1 MTKVLIV
8 GGGHAGANT
17 AFALRKDGF
26 DGEII
31 IISDEGYLPYH
42 RPPLSKDFLKQ
53 NLAIEKMS
61 FKSADFYEE
70 QKISINLDTQINSID
85 LTSNHAITEDA
96 SFNFDYLVFATGASP
111 RLLPMENADSKNLF
125 YLRQIT
131 DVLSM
136 HKQITPHKEIVL
148 IGGGY
153 IGLEVASAMIEL
165 GLKVTILEAEERI
178 LQRVTSPEVSQFY
191 NDYHSKKGVR
201 IICNAKVTNLN
212 PENQMINSVS
222 LESGE
227 SLAADIV
234 LVGIGA
240 IPNTQLAASI
250 GLECDNGIKTDQYCR
265 TSIPNILAVGDCTS
279 SFNSLYN
286 KEFRLESVPNA
297 LAQSKV
303 ASSSILG
310 NELFNNEMPWFW
322 SDQYDLKLQM
332 AGLSSGYD
340 ECHIIGD
347 TDSAEFIACYGKE
360 GYLIALDS
368 VNQSRQFMLFK
379 KALGNGFKLE
389 MSLIKDKNFQPESI
403 FSGSN

>member
-1 MTKVLIV
+1 MSKVLVV

-26 DGEII
+26 EGEIT
-31 IISDEGYLPYH
+31 IISDESYLPYH

-53 NLAIEKMS
+53 NIAIEKLS
-61 FKSADFYEE
+61 FKSADFYKE
-70 QKISINLDTQINSID
+70 QKININLNTRIDAID
-85 LTSNHAITEDA
+85 LESNLAKTKDA
-96 SFNFDYLVFATGASP
+96 SFEFNYLVFATGASP
-111 RLLPMENADSKNLF
+111 RILQMENADSKNLF
-125 YLRQIT
+125 YLRQIS
-131 DVLSM
+131 DVLSL
-136 HKQITPHKEIVL
+136 HKQITAAEEIIL

-178 LQRVTSPEVSQFY
+178 LKRVTSPEVSKFY
-191 NDYHSKKGVR
+191 NDFHSNKGVEV
-201 IICNAKVTNLN
+201 ICNAKVNNLN
-212 PENQMINSVS
+212 AENQMIHSVS

-240 IPNTQLAASI
+240 IPNTQLADSMGI
-250 GLECDNGIKTDQYCR
+250 ECSNGIRTDQYCR
-265 TSIPNILAVGDCTS
+265 TSIPNILAVGDCAS
-279 SFNSLYN
+279 SFNALFN
-286 KEFRLESVPNA
+286 QEFRLESVPNA

-303 ASSSILG
+303 ASSSIIG
-310 NELFNNEMPWFW
+310 NELFNNELPWFW

-347 TDSAEFIACYGKE
+347 INSAEFIACYGKD
-360 GYLIALDS
+360 GHLIAVDS
-368 VNQSRQFMLFK
+368 VNQSKQFMLFK
-379 KALGNGFKLE
+379 KALGNGFQLE
-389 MSLIKDKNFQPESI
+389 MNLIKDKNFQPESI

>member
-1 MTKVLIV
+1 MTKVLII

-26 DGEII
+26 DGEIT
-31 IISDEGYLPYH
+31 IISDEDYLPYH

-53 NLAIEKMS
+53 NIAIEKLG

-70 QKISINLDTQINSID
+70 QKILINLDTHIDSID
-85 LTSNHAITEDA
+85 LESNLAVTKDT

-111 RLLPMENADSKNLF
+111 RLLPMENADAKNLF

-136 HKQITPHKEIVL
+136 HQQISADKEMIL

-178 LQRVTSPEVSQFY
+178 LQRVTSPEVSKFY
-191 NDYHSKKGVR
+191 NDFHSKKGVK

-212 PENQMINSVS
+212 AENQMINSVS

-240 IPNTQLAASI
+240 IPNTQLADSI
-250 GLECDNGIKTDQYCR
+250 GLECSNGIKTDQYCR
-265 TSIPNILAVGDCTS
+265 TSIPNILALGDCAFSLNTL
-279 SFNSLYN
+279 FNY
-286 KEFRLESVPNA
+286 EFRLESVPNA

-303 ASSSILG
+303 VSSSIVG

-347 TDSAEFIACYGKE
+347 IDAAEFIACYGKD
-360 GYLIALDS
+360 GYLIAVDS
-368 VNQSRQFMLFK
+368 VNKSKQFMLFK
-379 KALGNGFKLE
+379 RALANGFRLE
-389 MSLIKDKNFQPESI
+389 MSLLKDENFQPESI

>member
-61 FKSADFYEE
+61 FKSADFYED
-70 QKISINLDTQINSID
+70 QKISISLDTQINSID

-212 PENQMINSVS
+212 AENQMINSVS

-227 SLAADIV
+227 TLAADIV

>member
-53 NLAIEKMS
+53 NLAIENLG

-70 QKISINLDTQINSID
+70 QKISINLNTQIDSID

-96 SFNFDYLVFATGASP
+96 SFNFDYLVFATGAAP

-212 PENQMINSVS
+212 AENQMINSVS

-227 SLAADIV
+227 TLAADIV

-265 TSIPNILAVGDCTS
+265 TSVPNILAVGDCTS

>member
-53 NLAIEKMS
+53 NLAIEKLG

-70 QKISINLDTQINSID
+70 QKISINLNTQIDSID

-96 SFNFDYLVFATGASP
+96 SFNFDYLVFATGAAP

-212 PENQMINSVS
+212 AENQMIHSVS
-222 LESGE
+222 IESGE

>member
-1 MTKVLIV
+1 MTKVLII

-26 DGEII
+26 DGEIT
-31 IISDEGYLPYH
+31 IISNEGYLPYH

-53 NLAIEKMS
+53 NIAIEKLG
-61 FKSADFYEE
+61 FKSTNFYEQ
-70 QKISINLDTQINSID
+70 QKISVNLDTHIDSIN
-85 LTSNHAITEDA
+85 LRSNLAATKDA

-125 YLRQIT
+125 YLRQIA
-131 DVLSM
+131 DVLSV
-136 HKQITPHKEIVL
+136 HQQISAGKEMIL

-178 LQRVTSPEVSQFY
+178 LQRVTSPEVSKFY
-191 NDYHSKKGVR
+191 NDFHSKKGVR

-212 PENQMINSVS
+212 AENQMINSVS
-222 LESGE
+222 LDSGE

-234 LVGIGA
+234 LAGIGA
-240 IPNTQLAASI
+240 IPNTQLADSI
-250 GLECDNGIKTDQYCR
+250 GLECSNGIKTDQYCR
-265 TSIPNILAVGDCTS
+265 TSIPNILALGDCAS
-279 SFNSLYN
+279 SLNTLFNYEL
-286 KEFRLESVPNA
+286 RLESVPNT

-303 ASSSILG
+303 VSSSIVG

-347 TDSAEFIACYGKE
+347 IDAAEFIACYGKD
-360 GYLIALDS
+360 GYLIAVDS
-368 VNQSRQFMLFK
+368 VNKSKQFMLFK
-379 KALGNGFKLE
+379 RALTNGFRLE
-389 MSLIKDKNFQPESI
+389 MSLLKDENFQPESI

>member
-1 MTKVLIV
+1 MSKVLIA

-26 DGEII
+26 DGDIT
-31 IISDEGYLPYH
+31 IISYEDYLPYH

-53 NLAIEKMS
+53 SIGIEKLS
-61 FKSADFYEE
+61 FKPANFYEE
-70 QKISINLDTQINSID
+70 QNISINLNTRIDAIN
-85 LTSNHAITEDA
+85 LESNHVKATDVT
-96 SFNFDYLVFATGASP
+96 FDFDYLVFATGASP
-111 RLLPMENADSKNLF
+111 RLLQMENADAANLF

-131 DVLSM
+131 DALSIQ
-136 HKQITPHKEIVL
+136 KAIGSAKDIVL

-153 IGLEVASAMIEL
+153 IGLEVASVMTEL
-165 GLKVTILEAEERI
+165 GLNVVILEAEDRI
-178 LQRVTSPEVSQFY
+178 LQRVTSPEVSNFY
-191 NDYHSKKGVR
+191 NDFHSKKGVE
-201 IICNAKVTNLN
+201 IICNARVTSLEAKNKI
-212 PENQMINSVS
+212 INTVN
-222 LESGE
+222 LESGK
-227 SLAADIV
+227 SISADIV

-240 IPNTQLAASI
+240 IPNTQLADSI

-279 SFNSLYN
+279 SFNTLYN

-297 LAQSKV
+297 LAQAKV

-310 NELFNNEMPWFW
+310 NELFNKEMPWFW

-347 TDSAEFIACYGKE
+347 TDSAEFIACYGKD
-360 GYLIALDS
+360 GYLIAVDS

-389 MSLIKDKNFQPESI
+389 MNLIKDKNFQPESI

>member
-96 SFNFDYLVFATGASP
+96 SFNFDYLVFATGAAP

-131 DVLSM
+131 DVLSI
-136 HKQITPHKEIVL
+136 HQQITPHKEIVL

-191 NDYHSKKGVR
+191 NDFHSKKGVR
-201 IICNAKVTNLN
+201 IICNAKITNLN
-212 PENQMINSVS
+212 AENQMIHSVS

-240 IPNTQLAASI
+240 IPNTQLAVSI
-250 GLECDNGIKTDQYCR
+250 GLECENGIKTDQYCR

>member
-1 MTKVLIV
+1 MSKVLII

-17 AFALRKDGF
+17 AYALRKDGF
-26 DGEII
+26 DGEIT

-53 NLAIEKMS
+53 NMAIEKLS
-61 FKSADFYEE
+61 FKPSNFYEE
-70 QKISINLDTQINSID
+70 QNISINLNTRISAID
-85 LTSNHAITEDA
+85 LELSHAKAKDNL
-96 SFNFDYLVFATGASP
+96 FDFDYLVFATGASP
-111 RLLPMENADSKNLF
+111 RLLPMENADAKNLF

-131 DVLSM
+131 DVLSI
-136 HKQITPHKEIVL
+136 HESIRSAKNIVL

-165 GLKVTILEAEERI
+165 GLNVTILEAEERI
-178 LQRVTSPEVSQFY
+178 LQRVTSQEVSKFY
-191 NDYHSKKGVR
+191 NDFHSKKGVE
-201 IICNAKVTNLN
+201 IICNAKIASLN
-212 PENQMINSVS
+212 AENKMINAVL

-227 SLAADIV
+227 SIAADIV
-234 LVGIGA
+234 LAGIGA
-240 IPNTQLAASI
+240 IPNTQLADSI
-250 GLECDNGIKTDQYCR
+250 GLDCSNGIKTDQYCR

-279 SFNSLYN
+279 SLNALYN
-286 KEFRLESVPNA
+286 QELRLESVPNA

-303 ASSSILG
+303 ASSSIVG

-347 TDSAEFIACYGKE
+347 IDSAEFIACYGKN
-360 GYLIALDS
+360 GHLIAVDS
-368 VNQSRQFMLFK
+368 VNQSKQFMLFK
-379 KALGNGFKLE
+379 KALGNGFQLE

>member
-26 DGEII
+26 DGGII

-212 PENQMINSVS
+212 AENQMINSVS

-227 SLAADIV
+227 TLAADIV

-368 VNQSRQFMLFK
+368 VNQSKQFMLFK

>member
-1 MTKVLIV
+1 MSKVLVV

-26 DGEII
+26 EGEIT
-31 IISDEGYLPYH
+31 IISDESYLPYH

-53 NLAIEKMS
+53 NIAIEKLS
-61 FKSADFYEE
+61 FKSADFYKE
-70 QKISINLDTQINSID
+70 QKININLNTRIDAID
-85 LTSNHAITEDA
+85 LESNLVKTKDA
-96 SFNFDYLVFATGASP
+96 SFEFNYLVFATGASP
-111 RLLPMENADSKNLF
+111 RILQMENADSKNLF
-125 YLRQIT
+125 YLRQIS
-131 DVLSM
+131 DVLSL
-136 HKQITPHKEIVL
+136 HKQITAAKEIIL

-178 LQRVTSPEVSQFY
+178 LKRVTSPEVSKFY
-191 NDYHSKKGVR
+191 NDFHSNKGVEV
-201 IICNAKVTNLN
+201 ICNAKVNNLN
-212 PENQMINSVS
+212 AENQMIHSVS

-240 IPNTQLAASI
+240 IPNTQLADSM
-250 GLECDNGIKTDQYCR
+250 GMECSNGIRTDQYCR
-265 TSIPNILAVGDCTS
+265 TSIPNILAVGDCAS
-279 SFNSLYN
+279 SFNALFN
-286 KEFRLESVPNA
+286 QEFRLESVPNA

-303 ASSSILG
+303 ASSSIIG
-310 NELFNNEMPWFW
+310 NELFNNELPWFW

-347 TDSAEFIACYGKE
+347 INSAEFIACYGKD
-360 GYLIALDS
+360 GHLIAVDS
-368 VNQSRQFMLFK
+368 VNQSKQFMLFK
-379 KALGNGFKLE
+379 KALGNGFQLE
-389 MSLIKDKNFQPESI
+389 MNLIKDKNFQPESI

>member
-26 DGEII
+26 AGEITI
-31 IISDEGYLPYH
+31 VSDEDYLPYH

-53 NLAIEKMS
+53 NIAIEKLG
-61 FKSADFYEE
+61 FKSADYYEE

-85 LTSNHAITEDA
+85 LESNLAITKDA
-96 SFNFDYLVFATGASP
+96 SLNFDYLVFATGASP
-111 RLLPMENADSKNLF
+111 RLLPMENADAKNLF

-136 HKQITPHKEIVL
+136 HQQISADKEMIL

-178 LQRVTSPEVSQFY
+178 LQRVTSPEVSKFY
-191 NDYHSKKGVR
+191 NDFHSKKGVR
-201 IICNAKVTNLN
+201 IICNAKITNLN
-212 PENQMINSVS
+212 AENQMIHSVS

-240 IPNTQLAASI
+240 IPNTQLAVSI
-250 GLECDNGIKTDQYCR
+250 GLECENGIKTDQYCR

-360 GYLIALDS
+360 GYLIAVDS

>member
-42 RPPLSKDFLKQ
+42 RPPLSKDFLKK

-111 RLLPMENADSKNLF
+111 RLLPIENADSKNLF

-212 PENQMINSVS
+212 AENQMINSVS

-227 SLAADIV
+227 TLAADIV

-368 VNQSRQFMLFK
+368 VNQSKQFMLFK

>member
-1 MTKVLIV
+1 MSKVLIV

-17 AFALRKDGF
+17 AYALRKDGF
-26 DGEII
+26 DGEIT

-53 NLAIEKMS
+53 NMAIEKLS
-61 FKSADFYEE
+61 FKPSNFYEE
-70 QKISINLDTQINSID
+70 QNISINLNTRISAID
-85 LTSNHAITEDA
+85 LELSHAKAKDNL
-96 SFNFDYLVFATGASP
+96 FDFDYLVFATGASP
-111 RLLPMENADSKNLF
+111 RLLPMENADAKNLF

-131 DVLSM
+131 DVLSI
-136 HKQITPHKEIVL
+136 HESIGSAKNIVL

-165 GLKVTILEAEERI
+165 GLNVTILEAEERI
-178 LQRVTSPEVSQFY
+178 LQRVTSPEVSKFY
-191 NDYHSKKGVR
+191 NDFHSKKGVE
-201 IICNAKVTNLN
+201 IICNAKIASLN
-212 PENQMINSVS
+212 AENKMINAVL

-227 SLAADIV
+227 SIAADIV
-234 LVGIGA
+234 LAGIGA
-240 IPNTQLAASI
+240 IPNTQLADSI
-250 GLECDNGIKTDQYCR
+250 GLDCSNGIKTDQYCR

-279 SFNSLYN
+279 SFNALFN
-286 KEFRLESVPNA
+286 QELRLESVPNA

-303 ASSSILG
+303 ASSSIVG
-310 NELFNNEMPWFW
+310 NELFNSEMPWFW

-347 TDSAEFIACYGKE
+347 IDSAEFIACYGKN
-360 GYLIALDS
+360 GHLIAVDS
-368 VNQSRQFMLFK
+368 VNQSKQFMLFK
-379 KALGNGFKLE
+379 KALGNGFQLE
-389 MSLIKDKNFQPESI
+389 MNLIKDKNFQPESI

>member
-136 HKQITPHKEIVL
+136 HQQITPHKEIVL

-201 IICNAKVTNLN
+201 IVCNAKVTNLN
-212 PENQMINSVS
+212 AENQMINSVS

>member
-1 MTKVLIV
+1 MTKVLII

-26 DGEII
+26 DGEIT
-31 IISDEGYLPYH
+31 IISNEGYLPYH

-53 NLAIEKMS
+53 NIAIEKLG
-61 FKSADFYEE
+61 FKSTDFYEE
-70 QKISINLDTQINSID
+70 QKISVNLDTHIDSIN
-85 LTSNHAITEDA
+85 LESNLAITKDT

-125 YLRQIT
+125 YLRQIA

-136 HKQITPHKEIVL
+136 HQQISADKEMIL

-178 LQRVTSPEVSQFY
+178 LQRVTSPEVSKFY
-191 NDYHSKKGVR
+191 NDFHSKKGVR

-212 PENQMINSVS
+212 AENQMINSVS
-222 LESGE
+222 LDSGE

-240 IPNTQLAASI
+240 IPNTQLADSI
-250 GLECDNGIKTDQYCR
+250 GLECSNGIKTDQYCR
-265 TSIPNILAVGDCTS
+265 TSIPNILALGDCAS
-279 SFNSLYN
+279 SLNTLFNYEL
-286 KEFRLESVPNA
+286 RLESVPNA

-303 ASSSILG
+303 VSSSIVG

-347 TDSAEFIACYGKE
+347 IDAAEFIACYGKD
-360 GYLIALDS
+360 GYLIAVDS
-368 VNQSRQFMLFK
+368 VNKSKQFMLFK
-379 KALGNGFKLE
+379 RALTNGFRLE
-389 MSLIKDKNFQPESI
+389 MSLLKDQNFQPESI

>member
-53 NLAIEKMS
+53 NLAIENLG

-70 QKISINLDTQINSID
+70 QKISINLNTQIDSID
-85 LTSNHAITEDA
+85 LASNHAITEDA
-96 SFNFDYLVFATGASP
+96 SFNFDYLVFATGAAP

-131 DVLSM
+131 DVLSI
-136 HKQITPHKEIVL
+136 HQQITPHKEIVL

-212 PENQMINSVS
+212 AENQMINSVS

-227 SLAADIV
+227 TLAADIV

>member
-212 PENQMINSVS
+212 AENQMINSVS

-227 SLAADIV
+227 TLAADIV

-360 GYLIALDS
+360 GYLIAVDS

>member
-53 NLAIEKMS
+53 NLAVEKMS

-96 SFNFDYLVFATGASP
+96 SFNFDYLVFATGAAP

-212 PENQMINSVS
+212 AENQMINSVS

-227 SLAADIV
+227 TLAADIV

>member
-96 SFNFDYLVFATGASP
+96 SFNFDYLVFATGAAP

-131 DVLSM
+131 DVLSI
-136 HKQITPHKEIVL
+136 HQQITPHKEIVL

-212 PENQMINSVS
+212 AENQMINSVS

>member
-1 MTKVLIV
+1 MTKVLII

-17 AFALRKDGF
+17 AYALRKDGF
-26 DGEII
+26 DGEIR
-31 IISDEGYLPYH
+31 IISDEDYLPYH

-53 NLAIEKMS
+53 NIAIEKLG

-70 QKISINLDTQINSID
+70 QKILINLDTHIDSID
-85 LTSNHAITEDA
+85 LESNLAVTKNT

-111 RLLPMENADSKNLF
+111 RLLPMENADAKNLF

-136 HKQITPHKEIVL
+136 HQQISADKEMIL

-178 LQRVTSPEVSQFY
+178 LQRVTSPEVSKFY
-191 NDYHSKKGVR
+191 NDFHSKKGVK

-212 PENQMINSVS
+212 AEKQMINSVS

-240 IPNTQLAASI
+240 IPNTQLADSI
-250 GLECDNGIKTDQYCR
+250 GLECSNGIKTDQYCR
-265 TSIPNILAVGDCTS
+265 TSIPNILALGDCAFSLNTL
-279 SFNSLYN
+279 FNY
-286 KEFRLESVPNA
+286 EFRLESVPNA

-303 ASSSILG
+303 VSSSIVG

-347 TDSAEFIACYGKE
+347 IDAAEFIACYGKD
-360 GYLIALDS
+360 GYLIAVDS
-368 VNQSRQFMLFK
+368 VNKSKQFMLFK
-379 KALGNGFKLE
+379 RALANGFRLE
-389 MSLIKDKNFQPESI
+389 MSLLKDENFQPESI

>member
-212 PENQMINSVS
+212 AENQMINSVS

-227 SLAADIV
+227 TLAADIV

-347 TDSAEFIACYGKE
+347 IDSAEFIACYGKE
-360 GYLIALDS
+360 GYLIAVDS

>member
-96 SFNFDYLVFATGASP
+96 SFNFDYLVFATGAAP

-136 HKQITPHKEIVL
+136 HQQITPHKEIVL

-212 PENQMINSVS
+212 AENQMINSVS